1 MIRMTDERDDEET
14 QDPSDEELERTE
26 AEFFEDAANE
36 PVMPLERQILK
47 AEGLFPPS
55 IEDLD
60 LIDAFPSRSPY
71 MQEEWRISHALIR
84 STGVEKPTDL
94 LEWWAPYRLLR
105 PDELAEADYVADIDP
120 LLIERGVAEGAARV
134 KESFV
139 IAPPAEAERN
149 LLRLEPSDQA
159 MLVTSEFW
167 DQEGWPVLIKRQVIV
182 SGGLGRVRDLLF
194 EKEQGGTGRFE
205 Y

>member
-1 MIRMTDERDDEET
+1 MIPMTDERDDEEP
-14 QDPSDEELERTE
+14 QEPSDEELERTE

-36 PVMPLERQILK
+36 PVLPLERQILK

-71 MQEEWRISHALIR
+71 MKEEWRISHALIR

-94 LEWWAPYRLLR
+94 LEWWAPYRLVR
-105 PDELAEADYVADIDP
+105 PDELAEADYIADIDP

-134 KESFV
+134 KGELRDRPSRGGG
-139 IAPPAEAERN
+139 AEPPPSGA
-149 LLRLEPSDQA
+149 LRPGDARDL
-159 MLVTSEFW
+159 
-167 DQEGWPVLIKRQVIV
+167 GVLG
-182 SGGLGRVRDLLF
+182 SGGLAGPDQASGHRLGRTGPRSRPPVR
-194 EKEQGGTGRFE
+194 EGSGRHRPV
-205 Y
+205 